1 MLHSRKRPVVVGALA
16 IAAAIGMVILG
27 AATNAQAQSPPPGS
41 APEPMF
47 RIHNRWQP
55 AQYLNIEH
63 GSLESSPIEF
73 GWWSAQ
79 WFLESIP
86 GTPYTRIRSR
96 WRPDQY
102 VNIEHGLASTPIE
115 EKWWSAMWIMEP
127 VEGTNLYRIRNRWHP
142 NLFLN
147 IEHGFLEC
155 APIQDNWWSAMWSL
169 EQ

>member
-1 MLHSRKRPVVVGALA
+1 MLHARKIRVVSVGFAIAVAIGLLIVGATRSA
-16 IAAAIGMVILG
+16 H
-27 AATNAQAQSPPPGS
+27 AQSPPPGN

-47 RIHNRWQP
+47 RIHNRWQA

-63 GSLESSPIEF
+63 GSLESSPVEPN
-73 GWWSAQ
+73 WWSAQ
-79 WFLESIP
+79 WFLEPMP
-86 GTPYTRIRSR
+86 GTPYTRIRNR

-102 VNIEHGLASTPIE
+102 INTEHGLASTPIRE
-115 EKWWSAMWIMEP
+115 NWWSAMWIIEQVP
-127 VEGTNLYRIRNRWHP
+127 GTNLNRIRNRWQP

-155 APIQDNWWSAMWSL
+155 SPIQDNWWSAMWSL